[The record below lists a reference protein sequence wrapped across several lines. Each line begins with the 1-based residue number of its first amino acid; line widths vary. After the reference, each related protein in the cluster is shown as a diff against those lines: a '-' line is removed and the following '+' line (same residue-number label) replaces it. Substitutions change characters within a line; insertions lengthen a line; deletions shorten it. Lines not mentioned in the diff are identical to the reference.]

1 MYLGVQGLMLK
12 YLNEVTEATMTNIR
26 DHGFTGAACRYLE
39 EPLETTESDAKRLR
53 EIMNVG
59 GVNPCQTAAQHPDL
73 IDPDPDKRAKGVR
86 AMQLMCKVAR
96 WLGAGSLYV
105 RSGSLHPNGSWY
117 AHPDNHKPETFET
130 LVYSLKR
137 VCEAAES
144 EGTMLAIEGHTL
156 SILDTPERVA
166 ELIEVVGSDTLRF
179 NMDPV
184 NFVGSVPQAFST
196 TELIDYLFDVLGR
209 YTICGHAKDLFL
221 QDRLVLHV
229 EETVIGQGIVDNARY
244 LQRSEEACPCGFV
257 QIEHLPDD
265 QIPAARKALYEIGI
279 EAGVE
284 WLDIDA

>member
-12 YLNEVTEATMTNIR
+12 DLNEVTEATMTNIR
-26 DHGFTGAACRYLE
+26 DHGFTGAACRYL

-59 GVNPCQTAAQHPDL
+59 GVNPCQTATQHPDL

-96 WLGAGSLYV
+96 WLGGDNLYV

-117 AHPDNHKPETFET
+117 AHPDNYKPETFET

-144 EGTMLAIEGHTL
+144 EGTMLAIEDHTL
-156 SILDTPERVA
+156 SILDTPERIA

-184 NFVGSVPQAFST
+184 NFVGSVSQAFYT

-221 QDRLVLHV
+221 QDRSVLHV
-229 EETVIGQGIVDNARY
+229 
-244 LQRSEEACPCGFV
+244 
-257 QIEHLPDD
+257 
-265 QIPAARKALYEIGI
+265 
-279 EAGVE
+279 
-284 WLDIDA
+284 

>member
-1 MYLGVQGLMLK
+1 M
-12 YLNEVTEATMTNIR
+12 
-26 DHGFTGAACRYLE
+26 AC
-39 EPLETTESDAKRLR
+39 P
-53 EIMNVG
+53 
-59 GVNPCQTAAQHPDL
+59 
-73 IDPDPDKRAKGVR
+73 
-86 AMQLMCKVAR
+86 
-96 WLGAGSLYV
+96 
-105 RSGSLHPNGSWY
+105 
-117 AHPDNHKPETFET
+117 PDNYKPEAFET
-130 LVYSLKR
+130 LVYSLKS

-144 EGTMLAIEGHTL
+144 EGTMLAIEDHTL
-156 SILDTPERVA
+156 SILDTPERIA

-184 NFVGSVPQAFST
+184 NFVGNVPQAFST

-221 QDRLVLHV
+221 RDRLVLHV
-229 EETVIGQGIVDNARY
+229 EETMIGQGIVDNARY
-244 LQRSEEACPCGFV
+244 LQRPEEACPGGFV